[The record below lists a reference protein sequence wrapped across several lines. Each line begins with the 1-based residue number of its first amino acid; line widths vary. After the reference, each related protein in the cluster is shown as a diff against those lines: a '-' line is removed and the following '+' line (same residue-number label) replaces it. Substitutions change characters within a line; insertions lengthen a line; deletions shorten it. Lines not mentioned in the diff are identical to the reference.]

1 MVQIPR
7 PQTWGASEGG
17 APGRGRCMH
26 NASCR
31 ESAWVAGQGA
41 RSRPPMPGCSALG
54 TMEGF
59 RAAGEGRGQTR
70 VGSASGL
77 WWGGME
83 ASCRLDSQAPWNVSA
98 APALLPCFRFCSFC
112 KAFLDECPDGS
123 SPPHSRATFSS
134 SVGYTNPRPSP
145 CCLPSLLPFPVS
157 DWGTP
162 GRCCS
167 SFLRLEMLYQ

>member
-1 MVQIPR
+1 MEHSPR
-7 PQTWGASEGG
+7 LSGFRFPDSRHGVPVRGSLQAGG
-17 APGRGRCMH
+17 
-26 NASCR
+26 
-31 ESAWVAGQGA
+31 SAWVAGQGA
-41 RSRPPMPGCSALG
+41 RSRPPMPGCGALG

-83 ASCRLDSQAPWNVSA
+83 AYCGLDSQGPWNVSA
-98 APALLPCFRFCSFC
+98 APELLPCFRFCSFC
-112 KAFLDECPDGS
+112 KAFLECPDGS

-134 SVGYTNPRPSP
+134 SVGYTDPRPSP

-162 GRCCS
+162 GRCSS